1 MTMNDTANTGGTSNS
16 GSILVGFA
24 LGAVVGAG
32 LALLLAPES
41 GKKTRE
47 RLASTAKRWSKDAGH
62 TLEDARD
69 RMAELGTDAKS
80 AIKAGQDAFLQ
91 DRAAREPRSERR
103 TSDSTAPGLNAAT
116 RTHEDAVR

>member
-1 MTMNDTANTGGTSNS
+1 MEITTMNEDSNPRGSSNTGVA
-16 GSILVGFA
+16 LMGFA

-47 RLASTAKRWSKDAGH
+47 RLASSARRWSKDAGD
-62 TLEDARD
+62 TVIAARESVS
-69 RMAELGTDAKS
+69 ALGSDAKS

-91 DRAAREPRSERR
+91 DLAGRDSRSDRR
-103 TSDSTAPGLNAAT
+103 THSSDAAPGPAA
-116 RTHEDAVR
+116 